1 MYTRSE
7 IYTTSNFLSFF
18 RLLMAV
24 PFWILTGM
32 LYEPSIRPIVA
43 GMALFAAFTDVLD
56 GYFARRYN
64 QVTEIGKIIDPL
76 ADKIALG
83 AVVIRLFMIN
93 EIPDYF
99 FYMII
104 GRDALIF
111 LGGIL
116 VSKKIGRVL
125 PSNMLGK
132 ITVIVLGLVIIMIL
146 LGIDKSSPIF
156 QFPFYISIVLIFIS
170 LFGYI
175 YRAIEYIKKE
185 GNGNS
190 K

>member
-1 MYTRSE
+1 
-7 IYTTSNFLSFF
+7 
-18 RLLMAV
+18 
-24 PFWILTGM
+24 
-32 LYEPSIRPIVA
+32 
-43 GMALFAAFTDVLD
+43 
-56 GYFARRYN
+56 
-64 QVTEIGKIIDPL
+64 
-76 ADKIALG
+76 
-83 AVVIRLFMIN
+83 
-93 EIPDYF
+93 
-99 FYMII
+99 
-104 GRDALIF
+104 
-111 LGGIL
+111 
-116 VSKKIGRVL
+116 RVL

-132 ITVIVLGLVIIMIL
+132 ITVIVLGLVILMIL

>member
-1 MYTRSE
+1 MYTKSE
-7 IYTTSNFLSFF
+7 IYTTSNFLSLF
-18 RLLMAV
+18 RLMMAI
-24 PFWILTGM
+24 PFWFLTGM
-32 LYEPSIRPIVA
+32 LYEPGIRSIVA
-43 GMALFAAFTDVLD
+43 GMAVFAAFTDVLD

-64 QVTEIGKIIDPL
+64 QVTELGKIIDPL
-76 ADKIALG
+76 ADKIAIA
-83 AVVIRLFMIN
+83 AVVTRLFMIN
-93 EIPDYF
+93 EIPDYY

-111 LGGIL
+111 VGGIF

-132 ITVIVLGLVIIMIL
+132 ITMLMLGLVILMIL
-146 LGIDKSSPIF
+146 IGVNKSSPLF

-190 K
+190 E

>member
-99 FYMII
+99 FYMRCFDISWWYFSI
-104 GRDALIF
+104 
-111 LGGIL
+111 
-116 VSKKIGRVL
+116 KKNR
-125 PSNMLGK
+125 
-132 ITVIVLGLVIIMIL
+132 
-146 LGIDKSSPIF
+146 KSI
-156 QFPFYISIVLIFIS
+156 
-170 LFGYI
+170 
-175 YRAIEYIKKE
+175 AIEYAWENYCNCSWTCYTNDFIRYR
-185 GNGNS
+185 
-190 K
+190 